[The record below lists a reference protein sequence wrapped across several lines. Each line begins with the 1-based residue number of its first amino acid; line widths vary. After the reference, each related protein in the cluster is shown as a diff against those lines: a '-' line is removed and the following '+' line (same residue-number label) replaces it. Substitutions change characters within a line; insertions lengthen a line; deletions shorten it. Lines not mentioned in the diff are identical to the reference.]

1 MDHLPLLLAACL
13 DSRDACAV
21 IAEADVIRSDTGR
34 VLLKAAMAYYE
45 RDPNAARVDR
55 AMLAALLKAN
65 ATHEK
70 AVAQPLE
77 LLAGLPADVSAS
89 NVAEVVHAERQR
101 RARLKLADILMRGE
115 DHTDAMA
122 ELAALDKPA
131 ILTGASQLTAAD
143 LLKATADRVPI
154 YPAKLNGVFGGGLA
168 PGHTLIA
175 FGRPGSGKTLLVCNL
190 GAGFLMSGRKV
201 LHIMNEESAES
212 LTMRYLS
219 LLGSSQGFAR
229 LENMVHHKADFRNEC
244 IQRAMDFAV
253 EQRNFRNLHI
263 VQGIYNYGAVR
274 SLVNRLAPDM
284 VIVDQVRHFGQ
295 GDDPL
300 HVTLERTTQA
310 LRAHA
315 HEAGFVGVGVTQAGM
330 TGEGKPVLGLGDIDG
345 AKTGLQGA
353 CDAIIGVGKGPDG
366 DQTHQR
372 WLSVCR
378 NKISGIIDHFPVWI
392 DEQHT
397 LIKNTL

>member
-1 MDHLPLLLAACL
+1 
-13 DSRDACAV
+13 
-21 IAEADVIRSDTGR
+21 
-34 VLLKAAMAYYE
+34 
-45 RDPNAARVDR
+45 
-55 AMLAALLKAN
+55 
-65 ATHEK
+65 
-70 AVAQPLE
+70 
-77 LLAGLPADVSAS
+77 
-89 NVAEVVHAERQR
+89 
-101 RARLKLADILMRGE
+101 
-115 DHTDAMA
+115 
-122 ELAALDKPA
+122 
-131 ILTGASQLTAAD
+131 
-143 LLKATADRVPI
+143 
-154 YPAKLNGVFGGGLA
+154 
-168 PGHTLIA
+168 
-175 FGRPGSGKTLLVCNL
+175 
-190 GAGFLMSGRKV
+190 
-201 LHIMNEESAES
+201 
-212 LTMRYLS
+212 
-219 LLGSSQGFAR
+219 
-229 LENMVHHKADFRNEC
+229 MVHHKADFRNEC

>member
-1 MDHLPLLLAACL
+1 M
-13 DSRDACAV
+13 
-21 IAEADVIRSDTGR
+21 
-34 VLLKAAMAYYE
+34 LKAAMAYYE
-45 RDPNAARVDR
+45 RDATAVRVDR
-55 AMLAALLKAN
+55 GMLATLLKAS
-65 ATHEK
+65 ALHEK
-70 AVAQPLE
+70 AVADPLA
-77 LLAGLPADVSAS
+77 LLASLPLDVSAA
-89 NVAEVVHAERQR
+89 NVAETVHAERLR
-101 RARLKLADILMRGE
+101 RARLKLADVLMRGE
-115 DHTDAMA
+115 DHQEALA
-122 ELAALDKPA
+122 ELIALDKPA
-131 ILTGASQLTAAD
+131 IMTAYSQLTAQD
-143 LLKATADRVPI
+143 LLKATADRVPV
-154 YPAKLNGVFGGGLA
+154 YPAKLNGIFGGGLA
-168 PGHTLIA
+168 PGHTVIA

-219 LLGSSQGFAR
+219 LLGSAQGFAR
-229 LENMVHHKADFRNEC
+229 LENMVHHQAEFRNDC
-244 IQRAMDFAV
+244 IHKAMAYAV

-263 VQGIYNYGAVR
+263 VQGIYSYGAVR
-274 SLVNRLAPDM
+274 SLVARLQPDM

-300 HVTLERTTQA
+300 HVTLERVTQS

-330 TGEGKPVLGLGDIDG
+330 SGEGKPVLGLGDIDG

-353 CDAIIGVGKGPDG
+353 CDAIVGVGKAPDG

-372 WLSVCR
+372 WLSICR

-397 LIKNTL
+397 LIKSTL